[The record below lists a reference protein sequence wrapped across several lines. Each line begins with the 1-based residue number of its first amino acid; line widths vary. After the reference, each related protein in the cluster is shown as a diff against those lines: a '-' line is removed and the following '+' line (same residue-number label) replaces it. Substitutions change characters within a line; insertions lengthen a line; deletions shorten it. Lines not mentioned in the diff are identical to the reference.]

1 MAEYTKNDVCSFGSD
16 AGVINAIGKVCYF
29 GGTIEEVVENAN
41 TNEFVFI
48 LKEVT
53 DSTLT
58 PFVTESGYSYSFM
71 IVKKENSL
79 PKYIP
84 FPSKERFMV
93 ACDKHVNHHHYRYF
107 GKRVGT
113 EVNYLNN
120 DIWLRN
126 KEDGTLRQVIAIGT
140 WGVNVGGLD
149 YNIDWDSLFKVY
161 EFLDGSPCGIVYE

>member
-29 GGTIEEVVENAN
+29 GGTFEEVLENAN
-41 TNEFVFI
+41 TNEFAFI
-48 LKEVT
+48 LKEVN
-53 DSTLT
+53 DSALN
-58 PFVTESGYSYSFM
+58 PFVTESRYSYSFM

-84 FPSKERFMV
+84 FPSKEKFMI
-93 ACDKHVNHHHYRYF
+93 AYDKHVNRYHYGYF
-107 GKRVGT
+107 GKKVGP
-113 EVNYLNN
+113 EVNYLN

-126 KEDGTLRQVIAIGT
+126 KDDGTLRQVIAIGA

-149 YNIDWDSLFKVY
+149 YNIDWDSLFKLY

>member
-1 MAEYTKNDVCSFGSD
+1 MAEYTKNDVCAFRSD

-29 GGTIEEVVENAN
+29 GETLEEVLENAN
-41 TNEFVFI
+41 TNEFAFI
-48 LKEVT
+48 LKEVN
-53 DSTLT
+53 DIALT

-71 IVKKENSL
+71 IVKKDNSL

-84 FPSKERFMV
+84 FPSKERFMI
-93 ACDKHVNHHHYRYF
+93 AYDKHVNRHHYCYF
-107 GKRVGT
+107 GNRVGP
-113 EVNYLNN
+113 EVNYLK

-149 YNIDWDSLFKVY
+149 YNIDWYSLFKVY